1 MPINDSNMHSQ
12 ILTLKASILKLSLLK
27 GIL

>member
-12 ILTLKASILKLSLLK
+12 ILTLKASIFKTSRLK
-27 GIL
+27 GTL